1 MSIRKAVAAMDN
13 LITSAHYMLLH
24 SKRICK
30 AVKDTGQVSAP
41 PIIQAT
47 SRYIPCHERREL
59 GSGRGE
65 VVEGREVKGSRRH
78 CTGSARHFG
87 KMKGHPGLSAVVVS
101 FHLFVPWWSS

>member
-1 MSIRKAVAAMDN
+1 MSIRKTVAAMDN

-47 SRYIPCHERREL
+47 SRYIPCDERREL
-59 GSGRGE
+59 GSGQGGGRGGKGG
-65 VVEGREVKGSRRH
+65 EGIATALHRIS
-78 CTGSARHFG
+78 TT
-87 KMKGHPGLSAVVVS
+87 L
-101 FHLFVPWWSS
+101 